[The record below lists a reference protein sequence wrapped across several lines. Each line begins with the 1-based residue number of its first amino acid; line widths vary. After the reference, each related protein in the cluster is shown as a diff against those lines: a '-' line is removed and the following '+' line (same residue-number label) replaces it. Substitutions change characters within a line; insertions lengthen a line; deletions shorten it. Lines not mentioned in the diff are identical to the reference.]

1 MKRTR
6 EFSSYNFGDTLKYH
20 AKKDLVFIDGCVWL
34 KTISEFYKDFF
45 IKQEPPYQPADHCKS
60 QGIE

>member
-1 MKRTR
+1 MIRTK
-6 EFSSYNFGDTLKYH
+6 EFYSCNFRDNLNSMF
-20 AKKDLVFIDGCVWL
+20 KKDLVFIDGCVWL